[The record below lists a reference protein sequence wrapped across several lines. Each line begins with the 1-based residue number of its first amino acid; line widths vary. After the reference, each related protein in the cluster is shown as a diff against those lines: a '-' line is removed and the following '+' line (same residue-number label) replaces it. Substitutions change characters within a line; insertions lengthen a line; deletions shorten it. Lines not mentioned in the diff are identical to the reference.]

1 MLYSCGKTTGP
12 ARAAGGLKEEGSFR
26 IALSLHYYPAIQHT
40 PGLIIL
46 NLQIS
51 SVLSPE
57 HLACGFMLWVWL
69 LCQFQAW
76 PRPWLVR
83 SILLCPSSPTVN
95 KVYFGL
101 FLTLVVLYS
110 LFAHPMN
117 PTSWIFTLCNITASI
132 QCDTFCEAEV
142 THPYISG
149 VYILSLILSRLD
161 LQTTLNSS
169 ITLASIL
176 QR

>member
-69 LCQFQAW
+69 LCQFQA
-76 PRPWLVR
+76 
-83 SILLCPSSPTVN
+83 
-95 KVYFGL
+95 
-101 FLTLVVLYS
+101 
-110 LFAHPMN
+110 
-117 PTSWIFTLCNITASI
+117 
-132 QCDTFCEAEV
+132 
-142 THPYISG
+142 
-149 VYILSLILSRLD
+149 
-161 LQTTLNSS
+161 
-169 ITLASIL
+169 
-176 QR
+176 